1 MNISDRRGNAMT
13 FVTRRLAAVF
23 ALMLVASACSQA
35 MEPLPSDVNVTVDMK
50 EYAITVSPGTFKAG
64 SIKFGIRN
72 NGTMVHDFDLIKT
85 DLAFDKLPT
94 DTGSAKAKEDGL
106 VKQMI
111 NIAANRSTT
120 LSADLAP
127 GNYVIICNVAG
138 HYQLGMRVAFKV
150 E

>member
-1 MNISDRRGNAMT
+1 MT
-13 FVTRRLAAVF
+13 FVTRRLAVLF
-23 ALMLVASACSQA
+23 ALILIASACSQA

-50 EYAITVSPGTFKAG
+50 EYSITVSPATFKAG
-64 SIKFGIRN
+64 SIKFGVRN

-85 DLAFDKLPT
+85 DIAFDKLPT
-94 DTGSAKAKEDGL
+94 DVGSGKAKDDGL

-111 NIAANRSTT
+111 NIAANRVTT

-138 HYQLGMRVAFKV
+138 HYQLGMRAAFKV

>member
-1 MNISDRRGNAMT
+1 MT
-13 FVTRRLAAVF
+13 NVTRRLAVLF
-23 ALMLVASACSQA
+23 ALILMASACSQA

-50 EYAITVSPGTFKAG
+50 EYAITVSPAAFKAG
-64 SIKFGIRN
+64 TIKFGIRN

-85 DLAFDKLPT
+85 EIAFDKLPT
-94 DTGSAKAKEDGL
+94 DVGSGKAKDDGL

-120 LSADLAP
+120 LTADLAP

>member
-1 MNISDRRGNAMT
+1 MIQKLSALLLAGLFTAIS
-13 FVTRRLAAVF
+13 
-23 ALMLVASACSQA
+23 CSQA
-35 MEPLPSDVNVTVDMK
+35 MDPLPSDVSVIVDMK
-50 EYAITVSPGTFKAG
+50 EYAITLSVASVKAG
-64 SIKFGIRN
+64 TIKFGIRN

-85 DLAFDKLPT
+85 DLGFDKLPI
-94 DTGSAKAKEDGL
+94 DGGSAKAKDDGL

-120 LSADLAP
+120 LSADLAA
-127 GNYVIICNVAG
+127 GSYVIICNVAG

>member
-1 MNISDRRGNAMT
+1 MMY
-13 FVTRRLAAVF
+13 VTRRLAALF
-23 ALMLVASACSQA
+23 ALILVASACSQT

-50 EYAITVSPGTFKAG
+50 EYAITVSPATFKAG

-72 NGTMVHDFDLIKT
+72 NGAMVHDFDLIKT
-85 DLAFDKLPT
+85 DVAFDKLPL
-94 DTGSAKAKEDGL
+94 DTGSGKAKDDGL

-120 LSADLAP
+120 LTADLAP
-127 GNYVIICNVAG
+127 GNYVIVCNIPG

-150 E
+150 S

>member
-1 MNISDRRGNAMT
+1 MMY
-13 FVTRRLAAVF
+13 VTRRLAALF
-23 ALMLVASACSQA
+23 ALILVASACSQT

-50 EYAITVSPGTFKAG
+50 EYAITVSPATFKAG

-72 NGTMVHDFDLIKT
+72 NGAMVHDFDLIKT
-85 DLAFDKLPT
+85 DLAFDKLPL
-94 DTGSAKAKEDGL
+94 DAGSGKAKDDGL

-120 LSADLAP
+120 LTADLAP
-127 GNYVIICNVAG
+127 GNYVIVCNIPG

-150 E
+150 S

>member
-1 MNISDRRGNAMT
+1 MIKRLT
-13 FVTRRLAAVF
+13 VLLLAALF
-23 ALMLVASACSQA
+23 LATSCSQA
-35 MEPLPSDVNVTVDMK
+35 MDPLPSDVSVIVDMK
-50 EYAITVSPGTFKAG
+50 EYAITLSVPSVKAG
-64 SIKFGIRN
+64 LVKFGIRN

-85 DLAFDKLPT
+85 DLAFDKLPI
-94 DTGSAKAKEDGL
+94 DGGSAKAKNDGL

-120 LSADLAP
+120 LSADLAA

-138 HYQLGMRVAFKV
+138 HYQLGMRVALKV